1 MSVSAVVLNWN
12 RPSWLRRVILPLLA
26 RHPLVDEIHVSHGA
40 ERTCFSFE
48 SPRCEII
55 HRHDWGLNDRYGLA
69 LRFVAAR
76 EVKNDAVLIL
86 DDDLVVAGRSI
97 TGLKASFDAA
107 SHTLH
112 GIFGRRISPA
122 YEYSYDGYEQG
133 ETPLV
138 LTRCLMMH
146 RSYADVFLEAEPSA
160 AGLIARGVP
169 KWNGEDIFLSLLSIQ
184 RTGTLPHAYDL
195 PYKNVLWRRLGSVST
210 TKVSRGDRGKLA
222 HKAYRSWFTREAIQ
236 LLGVQAQI
244 DGYLRRTAE
253 VSGARGNSKA

>member
-1 MSVSAVVLNWN
+1 VSVSAVILNWN

-26 RHPLVDEIHVSHGA
+26 RHPLVDEIHVSHGR

-48 SPRCEII
+48 SPRCEIV
-55 HRHDWGLNDRYGLA
+55 HRHDWDLNDRYGLA

-76 EVKNDAVLIL
+76 EVRNDAVLIL

-107 SHTLH
+107 PHTLH

-122 YEYSYDGYEQG
+122 YEYSYDGYERG

-146 RSYADVFLEAEPSA
+146 RSYAGVFLEAEPSA

-169 KWNGEDIFLSLLSIQ
+169 KWNGEDIFLSLLSIR
-184 RTGTLPHAYDL
+184 RTGALPHAYDL
-195 PYKNVLWRRLGSVST
+195 PYKNVWWRRRGSIST
-210 TKVSRGDRGKLA
+210 TQVPRSDREKMA

-244 DGYLRRTAE
+244 DGYLKETA
-253 VSGARGNSKA
+253 